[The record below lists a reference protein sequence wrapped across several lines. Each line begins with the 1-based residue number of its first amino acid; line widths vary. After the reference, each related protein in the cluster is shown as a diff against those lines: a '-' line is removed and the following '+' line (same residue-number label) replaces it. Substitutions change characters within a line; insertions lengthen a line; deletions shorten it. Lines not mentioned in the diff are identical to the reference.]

1 MSQSKRHSA
10 VETATNTAVGFV
22 GSYFITFACFHVPG
36 ADLATRTLYATLGCT
51 VWSLLRGYYL
61 RRFFN
66 RLHTRQ
72 VEEAN
77 ADPLTGWKVDWE
89 NPFEADFVPCIE
101 SDDGYHYWPLYCG
114 EHTKCIKC
122 GVASGGRVGNVL
134 AQPELNVACD
144 CNQGRLPCTCKIRL
158 CPHGEEVD
166 IGCSECAEDY
176 LQMRRDD
183 QRNYENRG

>member
-36 ADLATRTLYATLGCT
+36 ADLATKTLYATLGCT

-66 RLHTRQ
+66 HLHTRQ

-134 AQPELNVACD
+134 AQPELNVMCG
-144 CNQGRLPCTCKIRL
+144 CNQGRLPCHCKE
-158 CPHGEEVD
+158 G
-166 IGCSECAEDY
+166 
-176 LQMRRDD
+176 
-183 QRNYENRG
+183 N